1 MRLTRYALVAAA
13 ALLATT
19 AAWGAG
25 KKAAAKKEPPLPT
38 AKAQVTDSPVPVDTK
53 DDARKAAEAYL
64 NAISHQGN
72 DGAIESLLGGATL
85 TARLYSLENWK
96 IVGREKHRHEVGDLA
111 DLRGYVEAID
121 KAGRD
126 ALTSMLGG
134 GPGAADDDGLDVQ
147 EISAEDA
154 KKILEP
160 TRRKAGAMTKSH
172 PVFAYVARVD
182 KQVYWHPKN
191 PFRKLLADAGPK
203 GKYTCDFDLFW
214 VETVEGAHEDKN
226 ARKWP
231 LRIVRWQAG
240 GLDTGYKVLPAS
252 DWNAE

>member
-1 MRLTRYALVAAA
+1 MRLTRIALVLAVLAAA
-13 ALLATT
+13 TSV
-19 AAWGAG
+19 AWGAG
-25 KKAAAKKEPPLPT
+25 KARKDPPLPT
-38 AKAQVTDSPVPVDTK
+38 AKAQVTDTAVALDAQ

-64 NAISHQGN
+64 QAISHQGN

-85 TARLYSLENWK
+85 TARLYSIENWK
-96 IVGREKHRHEVGDLA
+96 IVGREKHRKEVGDVG
-111 DLRGYVEAID
+111 DLRAYVTAID

-126 ALTSMLGG
+126 ALSTMLGG
-134 GPGAADDDGLDVQ
+134 GPAAEDPDGLGVQ
-147 EISAEDA
+147 EISQEDA
-154 KKILEP
+154 ARILEP
-160 TRRKAGAMTKSH
+160 TKKLGNAMNKSH

-214 VETVEGAHEDKN
+214 VETVEGRHEDSKN

>member
-1 MRLTRYALVAAA
+1 MRLTRFAVVLAALAAA
-13 ALLATT
+13 SVAF
-19 AAWGAG
+19 GAG
-25 KKAAAKKEPPLPT
+25 KAKKEAPLPT
-38 AKAQVTDSPVPVDTK
+38 AKAQVTDSDVGTDAK

-64 NAISHQGN
+64 QAISHQGN

-96 IVGREKHRHEVGDLA
+96 VVGREKHRKEVGEVA
-111 DLRGYVEAID
+111 DLHTYINAID
-121 KAGRD
+121 RAGRD
-126 ALTSMLGG
+126 ALATMLGG
-134 GPGAADDDGLDVQ
+134 GPAAADSDGLGVQ
-147 EISAEDA
+147 EISQEDA
-154 KKILEP
+154 AKILEP
-160 TRRKAGAMTKSH
+160 TKKMGNAMTKSH

-191 PFRKLLADAGPK
+191 PFRKLLADAGAK

-214 VETVEGAHEDKN
+214 VETVEGRHEDSKN

-231 LRIVRWQAG
+231 LRIVRWQSG
-240 GLDTGYKVLPAS
+240 GTDTGYKVLPAS

>member
-1 MRLTRYALVAAA
+1 MKSIRTALVVAAA
-13 ALLATT
+13 LFAAT
-19 AAWGAG
+19 AFAAG
-25 KKAAAKKEPPLPT
+25 KAAKKDLPLPT
-38 AKAQVTDSPVPVDTK
+38 AKAQVVDTEVGLDAK

-85 TARLYSLENWK
+85 TARMYTIENWK
-96 IVGREKHRHEVGDLA
+96 IVGREKHRKEVGEVA
-111 DLRGYVEAID
+111 DLNAYVAAID
-121 KAGRD
+121 KAGRE
-126 ALTSMLGG
+126 ALSTMLGG
-134 GPGAADDDGLDVQ
+134 GPAAADPDGLGVQ
-147 EISAEDA
+147 EISESDA

-160 TRRKAGAMTKSH
+160 TRQKSNAMNKTH

-191 PFRKLLADAGPK
+191 PFRKMLADAGAK

-214 VETVEGAHEDKN
+214 VETVEGRHADKN

-231 LRIVRWQAG
+231 LRIVRWQANG
-240 GLDTGYKVLPAS
+240 ADTGYKVLPAS